1 MYVSGYD
8 NCPYYFNW
16 HIYLDWRGFMTRS
29 KRRNV
34 TNQLGDIFAD
44 IRQSRIDPNFQIRKS
59 SNHITKMDGVDYD
72 KLVDLNKVLQQLA
85 MRHDNHP
92 KAERANEF
100 VDLIMLI
107 AEISSSVWRL
117 KQRIIDPKTG
127 EVFEEMKKMSR
138 PVEKIYSSLE
148 DKGFKVIDRVNEKY
162 ISGMYER
169 VITFEPTD
177 QLTCEVIVETVKPTI
192 YYQDKVIQQGEIIV
206 GVPKSHEN

>member
-1 MYVSGYD
+1 
-8 NCPYYFNW
+8 
-16 HIYLDWRGFMTRS
+16 MTRS